1 MCEVINKN
9 IEIWVEEIINSI
21 DMEIKGKVHEIG
33 AIQQVSETF
42 KKRDLILEYAEN
54 PTYPEYIRFEALQDK
69 TALFDSLKPGDE
81 VEVSFNLRGRPW
93 TNKDGVTSYFNSLV
107 VWRITALTN
116 TAAAPATATAPQY
129 AAPVDVTTAAGED
142 DDLPF

>member
-1 MCEVINKN
+1 
-9 IEIWVEEIINSI
+9 
-21 DMEIKGKVHEIG
+21 MEIKGKVHEVG
-33 AIQQVSETF
+33 AVQQVSETF
-42 KKRDLILEYAEN
+42 KKRDLIVEYAEN

-69 TALFDSLKPGDE
+69 TALLDSLKAGDE

-107 VWRITALTN
+107 VWRITALAN
-116 TAAAPATATAPQY
+116 TAGAPAAAPQY
-129 AAPVDVTTAAGED
+129 AAPADVSTAAGED

>member
-1 MCEVINKN
+1 M
-9 IEIWVEEIINSI
+9 EEEKYISI

-42 KKRDLILEYAEN
+42 KKRDLIVEYAEN

-81 VEVSFNLRGRPW
+81 IEVSFNLRGRPW

-107 VWRITALTN
+107 VWRLTALTG
-116 TAAAPATATAPQY
+116 TAPAAGDAPQY
-129 AAPVDVTTAAGED
+129 VAPVDVNTAAGED